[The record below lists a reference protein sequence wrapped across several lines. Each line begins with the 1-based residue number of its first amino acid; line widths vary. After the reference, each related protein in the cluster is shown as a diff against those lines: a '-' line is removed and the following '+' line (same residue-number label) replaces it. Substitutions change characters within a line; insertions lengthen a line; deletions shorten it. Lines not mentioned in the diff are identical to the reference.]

1 MRDARLVLLALL
13 AAFGPAPAYAVDAGS
28 TLNHV
33 VYCNGYPVGSSVI
46 RFVHEGD
53 ELVVESSAAIKV
65 EIGPLTLFAYQ
76 FTSREVWRG
85 DTLVSLDTK
94 TDDNGRHMA
103 VTGRAAA
110 DGFHVQGV
118 DGAAIVDPQIR
129 PTSYWR
135 EDSMRQG
142 RLLSTESGRVLQVT
156 ATLTG
161 SSATSRQY
169 HLTGQVK
176 HVLDL
181 NYEGNRLVAVR
192 FQKLGAEIEFRAAD
206 LPAPQVAR
214 APTEAPTGR

>member
-129 PTSYWR
+129 PR
-135 EDSMRQG
+135 PQ
-142 RLLSTESGRVLQVT
+142 STEDGCFVT
-156 ATLTG
+156 
-161 SSATSRQY
+161 
-169 HLTGQVK
+169 HL
-176 HVLDL
+176 
-181 NYEGNRLVAVR
+181 AVGD
-192 FQKLGAEIEFRAAD
+192 Q
-206 LPAPQVAR
+206 Q
-214 APTEAPTGR
+214 